1 MFLPFKDIIMEDIRP
16 TSVFII
22 NLFMINST
30 TKQILQICVGH
41 CGSVDTQKNQTWLC
55 SQDTTQSDRTLYVL
69 SHDSIVRNN
78 MPTVT

>member
-1 MFLPFKDIIMEDIRP
+1 MFLQFTDILVEDIRP
-16 TSVFII
+16 TLVFII

-55 SQDTTQSDRTLYVL
+55 SQDTTQSDRIL
-69 SHDSIVRNN
+69 
-78 MPTVT
+78 